1 MKKSI
6 FSKKLLVSF
15 GSLVALTAIP
25 LIAISCGQTTNKPSQ
40 SQQPGSGSTTE
51 TGGQTGSTSG
61 TSSTTGTGSTTESSG
76 QADSTTNPGTSGSTG
91 GQTGSTSGTSSTTG

>member
-51 TGGQTGSTSG
+51 TGGQTDSTSG
-61 TSSTTGTGSTTESSG
+61 TSSTTETGSTTESSG
-76 QADSTTNPGTSGSTG
+76 QADST
-91 GQTGSTSGTSSTTG
+91 SGTSSTTETGSTTESSGQADST

>member
-15 GSLVALTAIP
+15 GSPVALTAIP

-51 TGGQTGSTSG
+51 TGGQTDSTSG
-61 TSSTTGTGSTTESSG
+61 TSSTTETGSTTESSG
-76 QADSTTNPGTSGSTG
+76 QADSTSGSSSTTE
-91 GQTGSTSGTSSTTG
+91 TGSTTESSGQADS

>member
-51 TGGQTGSTSG
+51 TGGQTDSTSG
-61 TSSTTGTGSTTESSG
+61 TSSTTETGSTTESSG
-76 QADSTTNPGTSGSTG
+76 QADST
-91 GQTGSTSGTSSTTG
+91 SGTSSTTETGSTTESSGQADS

>member
-51 TGGQTGSTSG
+51 TGGQTDSTSG
-61 TSSTTGTGSTTESSG
+61 TSSTTETGSTTESSG
-76 QADSTTNPGTSGSTG
+76 QADST
-91 GQTGSTSGTSSTTG
+91 SGTSSTTETGSTTESSG

>member
-51 TGGQTGSTSG
+51 TGGQTDSTSG
-61 TSSTTGTGSTTESSG
+61 TSSTTETGSTTESSG
-76 QADSTTNPGTSGSTG
+76 QADST
-91 GQTGSTSGTSSTTG
+91 SGTSSTTETGSTTESSGQ